1 MSVLILNLILSVL
14 PLWKDIQTTS
24 VNAQTRRTE
33 VIWYDSREEAL
44 TKGFPESTHY
54 LSLSGRWDFTLSSTD
69 GTLHAQGP
77 IQVPGNWEV
86 QGYDV
91 PIYVNHPYE
100 FGRRHPD
107 PGELPEQIPI
117 GTYRRSFT
125 LPSAW
130 KGKNIYLNVC
140 GSKSGTYVKVN
151 GADVGYHED
160 SKSLARYEITPFL
173 QEDEKRAPLAVLA
186 EAVGQFGGDV
196 AKRKSC
202 LHILDSLFS
211 NKEKMV
217 RNLFV
222 P

>member
-44 TKGFPESTHY
+44 AKGFPESTHY

-151 GADVGYHED
+151 GADVGYHWPVMRSRLSCRKTRTGWNWCCTD
-160 SKSLARYEITPFL
+160 GPPALSWNARTSGASAAL
-173 QEDEKRAPLAVLA
+173 S
-186 EAVGQFGGDV
+186 GT
-196 AKRKSC
+196 ST
-202 LHILDSLFS
+202 
-211 NKEKMV
+211 
-217 RNLFV
+217 
-222 P
+222 